1 MPGETARI
9 NAFKCVRFTAPHSIT
24 LTSLLMSALL
34 RIQLR
39 RPETS
44 VPWGFRLEGGVD
56 LGHPLNIQKVTPGGI
71 AESCGLRPGDIIVR
85 INSADTRFMK
95 HEDAKM
101 EINRSS
107 NDFEMIVERGTSGS
121 VVQPVVEPIQPT
133 AVSKANYQPAS
144 VSTNGDADLPSP
156 VPRGGDVLVAEGP
169 GGKTQRLT
177 HSSYNSPMGL
187 YSKNNVDSSFKSTVA
202 SAGADFSKLK
212 PAPQFFGG
220 SMRCCACQEL
230 ITGGQFV
237 RVQGRIPIHPSCLK
251 CCKCG
256 IGLRNI
262 GYFYINDQLYCET
275 HAKQAARPPDSNLKP
290 VVMYK

>member
-1 MPGETARI
+1 
-9 NAFKCVRFTAPHSIT
+9 
-24 LTSLLMSALL
+24 MSALL

-39 RPETS
+39 RSDTS
-44 VPWGFRLEGGVD
+44 IPWGFRLEGGVD
-56 LGHPLNIQKVTPGGI
+56 LGHPLNIQRVTPGGI
-71 AESCGLRPGDIIVR
+71 AESCGLQPGDIIVR
-85 INSADTRFMK
+85 INSSDTKYMK

-101 EINRSS
+101 EIIRSC
-107 NDFEMIVERGTSGS
+107 NDFEMIVERGRSINS
-121 VVQPVVEPIQPT
+121 VQPVRDEPIQPT
-133 AVSKANYQPAS
+133 VVSKVSYQPPCP
-144 VSTNGDADLPSP
+144 VNTNKDAELPSP
-156 VPRGGDVLVAEGP
+156 VPRGGEVLVAEGP
-169 GGKTQRLT
+169 GGRTQRLT
-177 HSSYNSPMGL
+177 HNSYNSPMGL

-202 SAGADFSKLK
+202 SAGANISNLK

-220 SMRCCACQEL
+220 TMRCGACQEL

-237 RVQGRIPIHPSCLK
+237 RVQGRIPMHPSCLK